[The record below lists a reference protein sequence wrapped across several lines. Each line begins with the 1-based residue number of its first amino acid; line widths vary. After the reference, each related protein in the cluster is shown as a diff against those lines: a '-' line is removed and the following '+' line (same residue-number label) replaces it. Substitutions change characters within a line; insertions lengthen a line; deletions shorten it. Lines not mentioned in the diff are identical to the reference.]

1 MRNMLEGCVK
11 KYGDAHSSS
20 NKKTRMIVLFSA
32 LALVLIAGAVVL
44 VLYLNHFFYK
54 RVNFA
59 VDHKEMSED
68 MSEALTDTAID
79 KDALLSRTVTL
90 LQGKTGVAPYIVDW
104 YMIPGSLSSET
115 ALAST
120 NLVAEDQILLLRAY
134 IEGDRKSDAK
144 TLLQAIDDDFVSEDG
159 YIVQSILA
167 SQVADTL
174 VGTDSVNDLETVTS
188 EDSLEDTIAYLGAL
202 LLYYDKWGV
211 PSDLTRIEKY
221 ADLLYSDSGSFMQN
235 QEVILLTPTPY
246 AIGEGQEMLE
256 AADEEKESVGSLWV
270 LPLSSLDLDVF
281 RMLAAYDSKY
291 QVMYDHALSILQGGV
306 ISSDIP
312 LYASSYQQDEENY
325 VYTSGDEFQFDLVSS
340 LMVMQYLASED
351 ALPAESVAWVRERL
365 YNEGILYQTYDVISG
380 LAISEEEATEAYG
393 LLLQIAIE
401 TDDLTLYTK
410 TLAAVERN
418 LATSSKSAAFSSVYR
433 RTDANRVIVYAKD
446 NLEVYLGVTD

>member
-1 MRNMLEGCVK
+1 MK
-11 KYGDAHSSS
+11 KYGDAYSSS
-20 NKKTRMIVLFSA
+20 NKKIRKILLFSA
-32 LALVLIAGAVVL
+32 AALVLVAGAVVL
-44 VLYLNHFFYK
+44 ILYLNHFFYK
-54 RVNFA
+54 RANFA
-59 VDHKEMSED
+59 VDYVGISED

-79 KDALLSRTVTL
+79 NDALLSRTITL
-90 LQGKTGVAPYIVDW
+90 LQDKTGVAPYIVDW
-104 YMIPGSLSSET
+104 YMIPGSISSET

-134 IEGDRKSDAK
+134 IEANRKADAK
-144 TLLQAIDDDFVSEDG
+144 ELLKAIDEDFVSEDG
-159 YIVQSILA
+159 YIVQSIPV
-167 SQVADTL
+167 SQVTDIT
-174 VGTDSVNDLETVTS
+174 VGTDSVYDLETVTS
-188 EDSLEDTIAYLGAL
+188 TDSLEDTIAYLGAL

-211 PSDLTRIEKY
+211 PSDFTRIEKY
-221 ADLLYSDSGSFMQN
+221 ADLLYSESGSFIQN

-246 AIGEGQEMLE
+246 AIGEGQDILE
-256 AADEEKESVGSLWV
+256 AAEETEAETEVVGSLWT

-281 RMLAAYDSKY
+281 RMLASYDSKY
-291 QVMYDHALSILQGGV
+291 QVMYDHALAILQGGV

-325 VYTSGDEFQFDLVSS
+325 VYTSGDEYQFDLVSS
-340 LMVMQYLASED
+340 LTVMLHLASED
-351 ALPAESVAWVRERL
+351 ALPTDSVAWVREHL

-380 LAISEEEATEAYG
+380 QAVSEEESTEAYG

-410 TLAAVERN
+410 TLDAIVRN

-433 RTDANRVIVYAKD
+433 RTDANRVTIYAKD

>member
-1 MRNMLEGCVK
+1 MRKMSEDCVK
-11 KYGDAHSSS
+11 KYDDAHFAS
-20 NKKTRMIVLFSA
+20 NKKIRRILLFSA
-32 LALVLIAGAVVL
+32 VALVLVVGAVVL

-54 RVNFA
+54 RANFS
-59 VDHKEMSED
+59 VDHAGISED

-79 KDALLSRTVTL
+79 NDALLSRTITL
-90 LQGKTGVAPYIVDW
+90 LQDKTGVAPYIVDW
-104 YMIPGSLSSET
+104 YMIPGSISSET

-134 IEGDRKSDAK
+134 IEADRKSDAK
-144 TLLQAIDDDFVSEDG
+144 ELLKAIDEDFVSEDG
-159 YIVQSILA
+159 YIVQSIPV
-167 SQVADTL
+167 SQVADIT
-174 VGTDSVNDLETVTS
+174 VGTDSVYDLETMTS
-188 EDSLEDTIAYLGAL
+188 TDSLEDTIAYLGAL

-211 PSDLTRIEKY
+211 PSDFTRIEKY
-221 ADLLYSDSGSFMQN
+221 ADLLYSESGSFIQN

-246 AIGEGQEMLE
+246 ANGEGQEMLE
-256 AADEEKESVGSLWV
+256 AAEEETEVVGSLWT

-281 RMLAAYDSKY
+281 RMLASYDSKY
-291 QVMYDHALSILQGGV
+291 QVMYDHALAILQGGV

-325 VYTSGDEFQFDLVSS
+325 VYTNGGEYQFDLVSS
-340 LMVMQYLASED
+340 LTVMLHLASED
-351 ALPAESVAWVRERL
+351 ALPTDSVAWVREHL

-380 LAISEEEATEAYG
+380 QAVSEEESTEAYG

-410 TLAAVERN
+410 TLDAVVRN
-418 LATSSKSAAFSSVYR
+418 LATRSRSAAFSSVYR
-433 RTDANRVIVYAKD
+433 RTDANRVTIYAKD

>member
-1 MRNMLEGCVK
+1 MK
-11 KYGDAHSSS
+11 KYDDAHFAS
-20 NKKTRMIVLFSA
+20 NKKIRRILLFSA
-32 LALVLIAGAVVL
+32 LALVLVAGAAVL

-54 RVNFA
+54 RANFA
-59 VDHKEMSED
+59 IEHVGISEEMS
-68 MSEALTDTAID
+68 AVLTDTAID

-104 YMIPGSLSSET
+104 YMIPGSISSET

-144 TLLQAIDDDFVSEDG
+144 ELLKAIDEDFVSEDG
-159 YIVQSILA
+159 YIVQSIPVA
-167 SQVADTL
+167 QVADIT
-174 VGTDSVNDLETVTS
+174 VGADSVNDLETVTS
-188 EDSLEDTIAYLGAL
+188 TDSLEDTIAYLGAL

-211 PSDLTRIEKY
+211 PSDFSRIEKY
-221 ADLLYSDSGSFMQN
+221 ADLLYSESGSFIQN

-246 AIGEGQEMLE
+246 AIGEGQDILE
-256 AADEEKESVGSLWV
+256 SVDEETEAEASGSLWT

-281 RMLAAYDSKY
+281 RMLASYDSKY
-291 QVMYDHALSILQGGV
+291 QVMYDHELAILQGGV

-340 LMVMQYLASED
+340 LTVMLHLARED
-351 ALPAESVAWVRERL
+351 ALPTESVAWVREHL

-380 LAISEEEATEAYG
+380 QAISEEEATEAYG

-410 TLAAVERN
+410 ALDAVVRN
-418 LATSSKSAAFSSVYR
+418 LATSSKSAAYSSIYR

>member
-1 MRNMLEGCVK
+1 MK
-11 KYGDAHSSS
+11 KYGDAYSSS
-20 NKKTRMIVLFSA
+20 NKKIRKILLFSA
-32 LALVLIAGAVVL
+32 AALVLVAGAVVL
-44 VLYLNHFFYK
+44 ILYLNHFFYK
-54 RVNFA
+54 RANFA
-59 VDHKEMSED
+59 VDYVGISED

-79 KDALLSRTVTL
+79 NDALLSRTITL
-90 LQGKTGVAPYIVDW
+90 LQDKTGVAPYIVDW
-104 YMIPGSLSSET
+104 YMIPGSISSET

-134 IEGDRKSDAK
+134 IEANRKADAK
-144 TLLQAIDDDFVSEDG
+144 ELLKAIDEDFVSEDG
-159 YIVQSILA
+159 YIVQSIPV
-167 SQVADTL
+167 SQVTDIT
-174 VGTDSVNDLETVTS
+174 VGTDSVYDLETVTS
-188 EDSLEDTIAYLGAL
+188 TDSLEDTIAYLGAL

-211 PSDLTRIEKY
+211 PSDFTRIEKY
-221 ADLLYSDSGSFMQN
+221 ADLLYSESGSFIQN

-246 AIGEGQEMLE
+246 AIGEGQDILE
-256 AADEEKESVGSLWV
+256 AAEETEAETEVVGSLWT

-281 RMLAAYDSKY
+281 RMLASYDSKY
-291 QVMYDHALSILQGGV
+291 QVMYDHALAILQGGV

-325 VYTSGDEFQFDLVSS
+325 IYTSGDEFQFDLVSS
-340 LMVMQYLASED
+340 LTVMLHLASED
-351 ALPAESVAWVRERL
+351 ALPTESVAWVREHL

-380 LAISEEEATEAYG
+380 QAVSEEESTEAYG

-410 TLAAVERN
+410 TLDAVVRN

-433 RTDANRVIVYAKD
+433 RTDANRVTIYAKD

>member
-1 MRNMLEGCVK
+1 M
-11 KYGDAHSSS
+11 
-20 NKKTRMIVLFSA
+20 LFSA
-32 LALVLIAGAVVL
+32 AALVLVAGAVVL
-44 VLYLNHFFYK
+44 ILYLNHFFYK
-54 RVNFA
+54 RANFA
-59 VDHKEMSED
+59 VDYVGISED

-79 KDALLSRTVTL
+79 NDALLSRTITL
-90 LQGKTGVAPYIVDW
+90 LQDKTGVAPYIVDW
-104 YMIPGSLSSET
+104 YMIPGSISSET

-134 IEGDRKSDAK
+134 IEANRKADAK
-144 TLLQAIDDDFVSEDG
+144 ELLKAIDEDFVSEDG
-159 YIVQSILA
+159 YIVQSIPV
-167 SQVADTL
+167 SQVTDIT
-174 VGTDSVNDLETVTS
+174 VGTDSVYDLETVTS
-188 EDSLEDTIAYLGAL
+188 TDSLEDTIAYLGAL

-211 PSDLTRIEKY
+211 PSDFTRIEKY
-221 ADLLYSDSGSFMQN
+221 ADLLYSESGSFIQN

-246 AIGEGQEMLE
+246 AIGEGQDILE
-256 AADEEKESVGSLWV
+256 AAEETEAETEVVGSLWT

-281 RMLAAYDSKY
+281 RMLASYDSKY
-291 QVMYDHALSILQGGV
+291 QVMYDHALAILQGGV

-325 VYTSGDEFQFDLVSS
+325 IYTSGDEFQFDLVSS
-340 LMVMQYLASED
+340 LTVMLHLASED
-351 ALPAESVAWVRERL
+351 ALPTESVAWVREHL

-380 LAISEEEATEAYG
+380 QAVSEEESTEAYG

-410 TLAAVERN
+410 TLDAIVRN

-433 RTDANRVIVYAKD
+433 RTDANRVTIYAKD